1 MTILVEKVTPP
12 CASVP
17 EVYQDEQLHSPPART
32 DITAAEWEQLNV
44 KRASAHRRCAGCAVM
59 VDCLYRAVVEVD
71 VSGFLACTTENDR
84 HQIRRQLGIQ
94 VRQAGTT
101 PYGTARIGGGPVS
114 HEAVMTVR
122 QAHPKDTC
130 HQLAERLG
138 CSTSTI
144 KRHLRRARE
153 ALEAE
158 IEQAAVAPGVTPTAT
173 PTIEAVLDAFDQ
185 LESSRVA

>member
-1 MTILVEKVTPP
+1 MTILAEQITPP
-12 CASVP
+12 CAAVP
-17 EVYQDEQLHSPPART
+17 EVYDDEQLHSPPART
-32 DITAAEWEQLNV
+32 DISAAQWEQLNV
-44 KRASAHRRCAGCAVM
+44 KRASAHRQCAGCPVL

-71 VSGFLACTTENDR
+71 VSGFVACTTEADR
-84 HQIRRQLGIQ
+84 QQIRRKLGVQI
-94 VRQAGTT
+94 RQASTV
-101 PYGTARIGGGPVS
+101 PYGAPRVGGGPVN
-114 HEAVMTVR
+114 HETVMNMR

-153 ALEAE
+153 AKLV
-158 IEQAAVAPGVTPTAT
+158 QTTNDPTADST
-173 PTIEAVLDAFDQ
+173 MPTVDAVLDVFDQ

>member
-1 MTILVEKVTPP
+1 MTILIEKVTPP
-12 CASVP
+12 CTSVP
-17 EVYQDEQLHSPPART
+17 EVYQDEHLHTPPART
-32 DITAAEWEQLNV
+32 DITAAEWEQLTA
-44 KRASAHRRCAGCAVM
+44 KRAAAHRQCAGCPLMA
-59 VDCLYRAVVEVD
+59 DCLYRAVVEVD

-84 HQIRRQLGIQ
+84 QEIRRQLGIQ
-94 VRQAGTT
+94 VRQVGVT

-138 CSTSTI
+138 CSTSTV

-153 ALEAE
+153 AREAE
-158 IEQAAVAPGVTPTAT
+158 IEQATVAPGATAPTTPTM
-173 PTIEAVLDAFDQ
+173 EAVLDAFDQ
-185 LESSRVA
+185 LESSQVA